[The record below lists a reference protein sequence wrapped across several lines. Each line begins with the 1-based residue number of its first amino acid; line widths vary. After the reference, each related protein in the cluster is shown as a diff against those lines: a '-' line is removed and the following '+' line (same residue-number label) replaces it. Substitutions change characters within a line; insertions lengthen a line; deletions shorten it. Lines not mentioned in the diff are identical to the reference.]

1 MLRSYLC
8 DYSDAYILVI
18 GTITVA
24 TLETGGE
31 NNGMQVVFKNRAPFT
46 NCISGIS
53 NTQIDNAKDIDVV
66 MSMYDL
72 IEYSNNYLK
81 TSGSLWQYYRDGPA
95 LNDAGVPVD
104 FPGNTTSFKYK
115 QK

>member
-1 MLRSYLC
+1 M
-8 DYSDAYILVI
+8 
-18 GTITVA
+18 
-24 TLETGGE
+24 
-31 NNGMQVVFKNRAPFT
+31 VFINRVPFT

-95 LNDAGVPVD
+95 FNDAGALVD

>member
-1 MLRSYLC
+1 
-8 DYSDAYILVI
+8 
-18 GTITVA
+18 
-24 TLETGGE
+24 
-31 NNGMQVVFKNRAPFT
+31 
-46 NCISGIS
+46 
-53 NTQIDNAKDIDVV
+53 

-81 TSGSLWQYYRDGPA
+81 TSGSLWQYCRDGPA
-95 LNDAGVPVD
+95 LNDAAALVD